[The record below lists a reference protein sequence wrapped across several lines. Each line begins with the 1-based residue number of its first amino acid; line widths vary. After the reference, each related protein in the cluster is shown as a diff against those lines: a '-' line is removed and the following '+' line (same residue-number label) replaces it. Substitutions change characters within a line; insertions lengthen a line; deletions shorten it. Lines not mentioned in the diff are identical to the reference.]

1 MTDAT
6 TLTGTLTARA
16 RAVLACGDAT
26 EKAALAAALG
36 RDAAAGAVPEI
47 GVAGA
52 PDRPARPARP
62 ELRAP
67 RDMPR
72 RRAGKSAA
80 GRDRAPARAR
90 PHRAQRHRPRLRHRR
105 ALRARRGNLALRRA
119 RPAARVLR
127 RLDRGR
133 RRGGQTFSG
142 AAARLT
148 DFGAA
153 YGDLPAHD
161 GLWEAAE
168 NTADDLLARL
178 AVVPLVLEAR
188 GLDVTP
194 VMIERMTRFGDAET
208 AALLT
213 TIYRDEI
220 GHVATGRKWFGRI
233 ARGARARAARGVAG
247 AGRGPLPRRLEAAVQ
262 RSGARGSGFRRRLVR
277 RASGE
282 EVRTHGSP
290 PHPSLSPSRGRGLR
304 RVGTACAYPELGEV
318 DVRIARKPSQSRSA
332 TLAVVPAT
340 RWLSEAAM
348 KSSRSP
354 SSTPCALPFSTP
366 VRRSFTIW

>member
-72 RRAGKSAA
+72 RRAGELAA
-80 GRDRAPARAR
+80 GRVALLHALAHIELNAIDLACDIVARFARAEEIWR
-90 PHRAQRHRPRLRHRR
+90 FAEPDLPRTFCDDWIVV
-105 ALRARRGNLALRRA
+105 
-119 RPAARVLR
+119 AAEEAKHFLG
-127 RLDRGR
+127 L
-133 RRGGQTFSG
+133 
-142 AAARLT
+142 AARLN
-148 DFGAA
+148 DFGAG

-168 NTADDLLARL
+168 KTADDLLARL

-194 VMIERMTRFGDAET
+194 VMIERMTRFGDDQT

-233 ARGARARAARGVAG
+233 AEVRGREPRAAWQELVAARFRGALKPPFNEAAREEAG
-247 AGRGPLPRRLEAAVQ
+247 F
-262 RSGARGSGFRRRLVR
+262 GADWYG
-277 RASGE
+277 
-282 EVRTHGSP
+282 
-290 PHPSLSPSRGRGLR
+290 
-304 RVGTACAYPELGEV
+304 
-318 DVRIARKPSQSRSA
+318 
-332 TLAVVPAT
+332 
-340 RWLSEAAM
+340 
-348 KSSRSP
+348 
-354 SSTPCALPFSTP
+354 ALPEKK
-366 VRRSFTIW
+366 